1 MGQTTISTLR
11 ELQNQTRSIKELKT
25 EIETVGPATQ
35 LEKIRHGLKFFELRL
50 SNYFNWDKR
59 RILPNFKLK
68 LTTKARWFWP
78 GYSFGKLDWKRSV
91 IKSWKFKTLRRTE

>member
-50 SNYFNWDKR
+50 SNYFN
-59 RILPNFKLK
+59 
-68 LTTKARWFWP
+68 
-78 GYSFGKLDWKRSV
+78 
-91 IKSWKFKTLRRTE
+91 